1 MLQMAVAMRNGLL
14 RASTGEHAMVE
25 TLVTRPESA
34 NPPTKPPAAAPLLP
48 MSQGAGRGPLAY
60 AELHCLSHFSF
71 QRGASSPAELVHRAK
86 SLGYAALALTDECSV
101 AGAVRAYEAARDC
114 GLHLVYGSEFVWGRL
129 RIVVL
134 VRDLQGWGNLCEFI
148 TAARSRAE
156 KGAYVVD
163 EASPWALLGEGC
175 ECVLLAQRGL
185 AAGFDDASDLVAI
198 SACIQSVT
206 GHFCSKSLW
215 LGVELHLAPDDS
227 LWLQTLQQAGAN
239 LGLPLLACGDVH
251 MHARSRKPLQDVVT
265 AIQLG
270 KRVAECGFALQPN
283 AERHL
288 RSRLR
293 LAALYPQALLQASVR
308 LAQRCSFSLDEIRYH
323 YPQESVLPGMDAGQ
337 TLAWHTWQGAAG
349 RYPQGIPEA
358 VRAQLQTELALIAD
372 CQYEMYF
379 LTVHDIVRYAKSVG
393 ILCQGRGSA
402 ANSAVCFCL
411 GITAV
416 NPVGNHLLVARF
428 ISKARSEPPD
438 IDVDFEHA
446 RREEVIQYIYGKY
459 GRDRAALTAVVS
471 CWRSRGALRDVGKA
485 LGLPAD
491 LIDALAKG
499 QYWFSEHAQAQAE
512 KAAVFEGSPE
522 EGPEAL
528 PEDWVE
534 RKFKE
539 AQVLAQEKSGLAN
552 AGVSDRQLRLWV
564 ELAWQLKGSPRHLS
578 QHVGGFVLTQGKLTR
593 LVAVEPAAMARRSV
607 IQWDKDDLDVVG
619 LLKVDVLALGML
631 TMLRNALTERSRWR
645 GEHWELAQIPQDDP
659 ATYAM
664 ICRADTVGTF
674 QIESRAQMSM
684 LPRLLPQKFY
694 DLAVQVA
701 IVRPGP
707 IQGGMVHP
715 YLLARERERRGLPL
729 VLEKPALKKALERT
743 LGVPIF
749 QEQVMQIAMEAAGFS
764 AEKADA
770 LRRSM
775 AAWKRKGGVHSFE
788 RPLIDGMVARGYSL
802 TFAKAIFA
810 QMLGFGEYGFPESH
824 AISFAL
830 LAYASAWLKRHEPAI
845 FLQALLNAQPMGFY
859 APAQL
864 VQDAHRHGVRVLPV
878 DVCHSHWLC
887 TLEEPLQ
894 ALRGVGQ
901 PQPAVRLGLN
911 RVAHLGKAAAL
922 RIEEQQ
928 AQSPWANTEDLALRA
943 QLGKSE
949 LQALA
954 AADALRS
961 LSGHRRQQMWDA
973 AAQNDLPPL
982 FAGVPVN
989 EAVLQ
994 LPAAHEG
1001 EEIMFDYAATG
1012 LSLRRHPLALL
1023 RPKLARHGLQTAV
1036 ELRNMLTGQKVRA
1049 CGIVTVRQR
1058 PPTAKGTL
1066 FITLEDETGVINLVV
1081 WAQTFA
1087 RWQAPLL
1094 ASRLLA
1100 VEGVWQT
1107 STAPQLEAD
1116 EYMEKTTQTQSDK
1129 APAAHHLVVMRA
1141 KDMTRWLGRFA
1152 DVGLNSRDF
1161 H

>member
-1 MLQMAVAMRNGLL
+1 MAEVDVQEI
-14 RASTGEHAMVE
+14 TQ
-25 TLVTRPESA
+25 TRLAAP
-34 NPPTKPPAAAPLLP
+34 PPAATPAVPVA
-48 MSQGAGRGPLAY
+48 SGAGKGPLAY
-60 AELHCLSHFSF
+60 AELHCLSSFSF
-71 QRGASSPAELVHRAK
+71 LRGASSPAELVHRAK

-114 GLHLVYGSEFVWGRL
+114 GLHLIYGSEFAWGAL
-129 RIVVL
+129 KVVVL
-134 VRDLQGWGNLCEFI
+134 ARDLQGWGNLCEFI
-148 TAARSRAE
+148 TVARSRAE

-163 EASPWALLGEGC
+163 EASPWQLLQQGC
-175 ECVLLAQRGL
+175 ECLLLPQRSEL
-185 AAGFDDASDLVAI
+185 DASDLVAI
-198 SACIQSVT
+198 SACI
-206 GHFCSKSLW
+206 SKASGYFYANSLW

-227 LWLQTLQQAGAN
+227 LWLQTLQQVGAD

-265 AIQLG
+265 AIRLG
-270 KRVAECGFALQPN
+270 RTVAECGFALQPN

-293 LAALYPQALLQASVR
+293 LAALYPKAMLDATLR
-308 LAQRCSFSLDEIRYH
+308 LARRCQFSLSEIRYH
-323 YPQESVLPGMDAGQ
+323 YPQESVQPGMTATQ
-337 TLAWHTWQGAAG
+337 TLAWLTWEGAAG
-349 RYPQGIPEA
+349 RYPQGIPEDVA
-358 VRAQLQTELALIAD
+358 RQLRKELSLIAEQ
-372 CQYEMYF
+372 QYEMYF
-379 LTVHDIVRYAKSVG
+379 LTVHDIVRYARSVG

-402 ANSAVCFCL
+402 ANSAVCYCL

-416 NPVGNHLLVARF
+416 NPDGNHLLFERF
-428 ISKARSEPPD
+428 ISKERSEPPD

-446 RREEVIQYIYGKY
+446 RREEVIQYIYSKY
-459 GRDRAALTAVVS
+459 GRERAAITAVVS

-499 QYWFSEHAQAQAE
+499 QYWFSEHAKAQAE
-512 KAAVFEGSPE
+512 KAEHSAQAGAAFGAETADE

-539 AQVLAQEKSGLAN
+539 AQVLAGEMGSAISAHL
-552 AGVSDRQLRLWV
+552 LRLWV
-564 ELAWQLKGSPRHLS
+564 ELAWQLKDSPRHLS
-578 QHVGGFVLTQGKLTR
+578 QHVGGFVLTEGKLTR
-593 LVAVEPAAMARRSV
+593 LVPVEPASMENRSV
-607 IQWDKDDLDVVG
+607 IQWDKDDLDIVG

-631 TMLRNALTERSRWR
+631 TMLRKALDERTRWR
-645 GEHWELAQIPQDDP
+645 GEGMELYQIPQEDP

-664 ICRADTVGTF
+664 ICKADTVGTF

-684 LPRLLPQKFY
+684 LPRLQPRTFY
-694 DLAVQVA
+694 DLVVEVA

-715 YLLARERERRGLPL
+715 YLLARERQRRGIALK
-729 VLEKPALKKALERT
+729 LEKPALEKALKRT

-749 QEQVMQIAMEAAGFS
+749 QEQVMQIAIEAGGFS
-764 AEKADA
+764 AGRADE

-775 AAWKRKGGVHSFE
+775 AAWKRKGGVHHFRDE
-788 RPLIDGMVARGYSL
+788 LIGGMIANEYSRE
-802 TFAKAIFA
+802 FANAIFQ

-824 AISFAL
+824 ATSFAL

-859 APAQL
+859 TPSQL
-864 VQDAHRHGVRVLPV
+864 VQDARRHGVRVLPV
-878 DVCHSHWLC
+878 DVCHSHWQC
-887 TLEEPLQ
+887 TLEAPLQ
-894 ALRGVGQ
+894 PLRGVAH

-922 RIEEQQ
+922 RIQERAAE
-928 AQSPWANTEDLALRA
+928 SPWRDVADLAIRA
-943 QLGKSE
+943 QLDKQAME
-949 LQALA
+949 ALA

-961 LSGHRRQQMWDA
+961 LAGHRRQQMWDA
-973 AAQNDLPPL
+973 AAQTSLPPI
-982 FAGVPVN
+982 FAQSAIHEPRLVLP
-989 EAVLQ
+989 EAK
-994 LPAAHEG
+994 EG

-1023 RPKLARHGLQTAV
+1023 RDKLARHGLKTAA
-1036 ELRNMLTGQKVRA
+1036 ELRQMLPGQKVRA

-1058 PPTAKGTL
+1058 PPTANGTL
-1066 FITLEDETGVINLVV
+1066 FITLEDETGTVNLVV
-1081 WAQTFA
+1081 WSQTFA
-1087 RWQAPLL
+1087 RWQPALL
-1094 ASRLLA
+1094 QSRLLA
-1100 VEGVWQT
+1100 VEGVWQR
-1107 STAPQLEAD
+1107 STAPQLEEGEESSSNQPSAQ
-1116 EYMEKTTQTQSDK
+1116 EYQ

-1141 KDMTRWLGRFA
+1141 KNMTHWLGRFA
-1152 DVGLNSRDF
+1152 AVGLSSRDF

>member
-1 MLQMAVAMRNGLL
+1 MAEISMLDAARTEAVPKPAPPLAATPGLP
-14 RASTGEHAMVE
+14 V
-25 TLVTRPESA
+25 V
-34 NPPTKPPAAAPLLP
+34 
-48 MSQGAGRGPLAY
+48 QGPGRGPLAY
-60 AELHCLSHFSF
+60 AELHCLSSFSF
-71 QRGASSPAELVHRAK
+71 LRGASSPAQLVHRAK

-101 AGAVRAYEAARDC
+101 AGCVRAYEAAKEC
-114 GLHLVYGSEFVWGRL
+114 GLHLIYGSEFVWGPL
-129 RIVVL
+129 KIVVL

-148 TAARSRAE
+148 TAARSRAA

-163 EASPWALLGEGC
+163 EASPWQLLREGC
-175 ECVLLAQRGL
+175 ECIVLPQRSAL
-185 AAGFDDASDLVAI
+185 DASDLIAI
-198 SACIQSVT
+198 SLCI
-206 GHFCSKSLW
+206 SKTMGCFDAKTLW

-227 LWLQTLQQAGAN
+227 LWLQSLQQVGAD

-265 AIQLG
+265 AIRLG
-270 KRVAECGFALQPN
+270 KTVAECGFALQPN

-293 LAALYPQALLQASVR
+293 LASLYPKALLDATLQ
-308 LAQRCSFSLDEIRYH
+308 LAGRCNFSLSEISYQ
-323 YPQESVLPGMDAGQ
+323 YPQESVQPGMTATQ
-337 TLAWHTWQGAAG
+337 TLAWLTWEGAAG
-349 RYPQGIPEA
+349 RYPQGVPEDVA
-358 VRAQLQTELALIAD
+358 KQLKKELALIAD

-379 LTVHDIVRYAKSVG
+379 LTVNDIVRYARSVG

-402 ANSAVCFCL
+402 ANSAVCYCL

-416 NPVGNHLLVARF
+416 NPHGNHLLFERF
-428 ISKARSEPPD
+428 ISKERSEPPD

-446 RREEVIQYIYGKY
+446 RREEVIQYIYSKY
-459 GRDRAALTAVVS
+459 GRERAALTAVVS

-499 QYWFSEHAQAQAE
+499 QYWFSEHAQAEAE
-512 KAAVFEGSPE
+512 KTEDGEQPE
-522 EGPEAL
+522 ALSEAL

-539 AQVLAQEKSGLAN
+539 AQVLAAEKSCAVT
-552 AGVSDRQLRLWV
+552 AHQLRLWI
-564 ELAWQLKGSPRHLS
+564 ELAWQLKDSPRHLS
-578 QHVGGFVLTQGKLTR
+578 QHVGGFVLTEGKLTR
-593 LVAVEPAAMARRSV
+593 LVPVEPATMKDRFV
-607 IQWDKDDLDVVG
+607 IQWDKDDLDIVG

-631 TMLRNALTERSRWR
+631 TMLRSALHERARWR
-645 GEHWELAQIPQDDP
+645 GEHWELHQIPQEDP
-659 ATYAM
+659 ATYEM
-664 ICRADTVGTF
+664 ICKADTVGTF

-684 LPRLLPQKFY
+684 LPRLQPRTFY
-694 DLAVQVA
+694 DLVVEVA

-715 YLLARERERRGLPL
+715 SLLARERQRQGLPFK
-729 VLEKPALKKALERT
+729 LESPELENALERT

-749 QEQVMQIAMEAAGFS
+749 QEQVMQIAIDAADFTPG
-764 AEKADA
+764 KADE

-775 AAWKRKGGVHSFE
+775 AAWKRKGGVHKF
-788 RPLIDGMVARGYSL
+788 RDALIGGMLANGYSSE
-802 TFAKAIFA
+802 FANAIFQ

-824 AISFAL
+824 AYSFAL

-859 APAQL
+859 SPSQL
-864 VQDAHRHGVRVLPV
+864 VQDARRHGVRVLPV
-878 DVCHSHWLC
+878 DVCRSHWRC

-894 ALRGVGQ
+894 PVRGVQQ

-911 RVAHLGKAAAL
+911 RVAQLGKAAAL
-922 RIEEQQ
+922 RIQEHS
-928 AQSPWANTEDLALRA
+928 AYIPYRDVADLALRA
-943 QLGKSE
+943 QLDKSDME
-949 LQALA
+949 ALA

-961 LSGHRRQQMWDA
+961 LAGHRRQQMWEA
-973 AAQNDLPPL
+973 AAQTRLPPI
-982 FAGVPVN
+982 FAQTAIHEPGL
-989 EAVLQ
+989 A
-994 LPAAHEG
+994 LPPAKEG

-1023 RPKLARHGLQTAV
+1023 RPQLARHGLKTAA
-1036 ELRNMLTGQKVRA
+1036 ELRQMLPGQKLRA

-1058 PPTAKGTL
+1058 PPTANGTL

-1081 WAQTFA
+1081 WSKTFA
-1087 RWQAPLL
+1087 RWKAPLL

-1100 VEGVWQT
+1100 VEGIWQR
-1107 STAPQLEAD
+1107 SSAPQLDNAEF
-1116 EYMEKTTQTQSDK
+1116 EGNQPPVQTGIT
-1129 APAAHHLVVMRA
+1129 PYAHHLIVLRA
-1141 KDMTRWLGRFA
+1141 RDLTHRLGRFA
-1152 DVGLNSRDF
+1152 EVGLSSRDF

>member
-1 MLQMAVAMRNGLL
+1 MAESIMDPLL
-14 RASTGEHAMVE
+14 APA
-25 TLVTRPESA
+25 LLPSA
-34 NPPTKPPAAAPLLP
+34 LPPAVTLASPKASA
-48 MSQGAGRGPLAY
+48 MGRGPLVY

-71 QRGASSPAELVHRAK
+71 MRGASSPAELVQRAK
-86 SLGYAALALTDECSV
+86 GLGYAALALTDECSV
-101 AGAVRAYEAARDC
+101 AGVVRAFEAARDC
-114 GLHLVYGSEFVWGRL
+114 DLHLIYGSEFVWGSL
-129 RIVVL
+129 KIVAL
-134 VRDLQGWGNLCEFI
+134 ARDLQGWSNLCEFI
-148 TAARSRAE
+148 TAARSRAA

-163 EASPWALLGEGC
+163 DASPWHLLRQGC
-175 ECVLLAQRGL
+175 ECLLLPQRSQL
-185 AAGFDDASDLVAI
+185 NASDWIAI
-198 SACIQSVT
+198 SACLKSVSE
-206 GHFCSKSLW
+206 HFSAENLW

-227 LWLQTLQQAGAN
+227 LWLHSLQQVAAD
-239 LGLPLLACGDVH
+239 LRLPLLACGDVH

-265 AIQLG
+265 AVRLG
-270 KRVAECGFALQPN
+270 RTVAECGFALHPN

-293 LAALYPQALLQASVR
+293 LASLYPRAMLEATLE
-308 LAQRCSFSLDEIRYH
+308 LAGRCRFRLDEIGYD
-323 YPQESVLPGMDAGQ
+323 YPQESVLPGMTATQ
-337 TLAWHTWQGAAG
+337 TLAWLTWEGAAG
-349 RYPQGIPEA
+349 RYPQGIPED
-358 VRAQLQTELALIAD
+358 VHRQLLKELALIAD
-372 CQYEMYF
+372 QKYEMYF
-379 LTVHDIVRYAKSVG
+379 LTVHDIVRYARSIG

-402 ANSAVCFCL
+402 ANSAVCYCL

-416 NPVGNHLLVARF
+416 NPKGNHLLFERF
-428 ISKARSEPPD
+428 ISKERKEPPD

-446 RREEVIQYIYGKY
+446 RREEVIQYIYDKY

-471 CWRSRGALRDVGKA
+471 CWRSRSALRDVGKA

-499 QYWFSEHAQAQAE
+499 QYWFSEHAQAQAQTHAE
-512 KAAVFEGSPE
+512 ALDSAEEDHAPE
-522 EGPEAL
+522 VL

-534 RKFKE
+534 RKLKE
-539 AQVLAQEKSGLAN
+539 AQVLTQEKDWAVGAH
-552 AGVSDRQLRLWV
+552 QLRLWI
-564 ELAWQLKGSPRHLS
+564 ELAWQLKDCPRHLS
-578 QHVGGFVLTQGKLTR
+578 QHVGGFVLTEGKLTR
-593 LVAVEPAAMARRSV
+593 LVPVEPATMDKRSI
-607 IQWDKDDLDVVG
+607 IQWDKDDLDIVG

-631 TMLRNALTERSRWR
+631 TMLRTALNERARWR
-645 GEHWELAQIPQDDP
+645 GELWALHQIPQEDP

-684 LPRLLPQKFY
+684 LPRLLPRTFY
-694 DLAVQVA
+694 DLVVEVA

-715 YLLARERERRGLPL
+715 YLLARERARRELPL
-729 VLEKPALKKALERT
+729 KLEKPELEKALKRT

-749 QEQVMQIAMEAAGFS
+749 QEQVMQIAIEAAGFS
-764 AEKADA
+764 PGRADE

-775 AAWKRKGGVHSFE
+775 AAWKRKGGVHRFRDE
-788 RPLIDGMVARGYSL
+788 LVGGMLAKDYSPE
-802 TFAKAIFA
+802 FANAIFQ

-824 AISFAL
+824 AYSFAL

-859 APAQL
+859 SPSQL
-864 VQDAHRHGVRVLPV
+864 VQDARRHGVQVLPV

-887 TLEEPLQ
+887 TLEAPLQ
-894 ALRGVGQ
+894 TLRGVEQ

-911 RVAHLGKAAAL
+911 RVARLGKAAAL
-922 RIEEQQ
+922 RIEERA
-928 AQSPWANTEDLALRA
+928 AQSPWADVADLAIRA
-943 QLGKSE
+943 GLDKADME
-949 LQALA
+949 ALA

-961 LSGHRRQQMWDA
+961 LAGHRRQQMWDA
-973 AAQNDLPPL
+973 AAQTALPPI
-982 FAGVPVN
+982 FAQVPIH
-989 EAVLQ
+989 ETPLE
-994 LPAAHEG
+994 LPPAREG

-1023 RPKLARHGLQTAV
+1023 RPKLASHGLKTAA
-1036 ELRNMLTGQKVRA
+1036 ELRQMSPGQKVRA

-1087 RWQAPLL
+1087 RWQTPLL
-1094 ASRLLA
+1094 VSRLLA

-1107 STAPQLEAD
+1107 STAPQLNAEEHEA
-1116 EYMEKTTQTQSDK
+1116 KHVHTQSEK

-1141 KDMTRWLGRFA
+1141 RDMTRWLGRFA
-1152 DVGLNSRDF
+1152 QVGLSSRDF

>member
-1 MLQMAVAMRNGLL
+1 MAAAVLSRN
-14 RASTGEHAMVE
+14 APA
-25 TLVTRPESA
+25 
-34 NPPTKPPAAAPLLP
+34 KPPAAAPAQLTAL
-48 MSQGAGRGPLAY
+48 GAGRGPLAY

-71 QRGASSPAELVHRAK
+71 LRGVSSPAELVHRAK
-86 SLGYAALALTDECSV
+86 NLGYAALALTDECSV
-101 AGAVRAYEAARDC
+101 AGAVRAFEAARDC
-114 GLHLVYGSEFVWGRL
+114 DLHLIYGSEFVWGKL

-134 VRDLQGWGNLCEFI
+134 ARDLQGWGNLCEFI
-148 TAARSRAE
+148 TAARARAA

-163 EASPWALLGEGC
+163 ASSPWSLLHQGC
-175 ECVLLAQRGL
+175 ECVLLPQRGL
-185 AAGFDDASDLVAI
+185 VAGFEDASDLIAI
-198 SACIQSVT
+198 SACIQSAAS
-206 GHFCSKSLW
+206 HFYSKSLW

-227 LWLQTLQQAGAN
+227 LWLQTLQQVGTA

-270 KRVAECGFALQPN
+270 KTVGECGFALQPN

-293 LAALYPQALLQASVR
+293 LAALYPKALLQASVR
-308 LAQRCSFSLDEIRYH
+308 LAERCSFILNEISYQ
-323 YPQESVLPGMDAGQ
+323 YPQESVLPGMSAGQ

-379 LTVHDIVRYAKSVG
+379 LTVHDIVRYARSVG

-416 NPVGNHLLVARF
+416 NPVGNHLLVERF

-446 RREEVIQYIYGKY
+446 RREEVIQYIYAKY

-512 KAAVFEGSPE
+512 KADVSEASPE
-522 EGPEAL
+522 DGPEAL

-539 AQVLAQEKSGLAN
+539 AQVLAQEKFCPVNQS
-552 AGVSDRQLRLWV
+552 VSDRQLRLWV
-564 ELAWQLKGSPRHLS
+564 ELAWQLKDRPRHLS
-578 QHVGGFVLTQGKLTR
+578 QHVGGFVLTQDKLTR
-593 LVAVEPAAMARRSV
+593 LVPVEPAAMVHRCV
-607 IQWDKDDLDVVG
+607 IQWDKDDLDVLG

-631 TMLRNALTERSRWR
+631 TMLRNALDERARWR
-645 GEHWELAQIPQDDP
+645 GESWGLAQIPQDDP

-684 LPRLLPQKFY
+684 LPRLLPRKFY

-729 VLEKPALKKALERT
+729 VLEKSELKKALGRT

-788 RPLIDGMVARGYSL
+788 RPLIDGMIARKYSPE
-802 TFAKAIFA
+802 FARAIFA

-830 LAYASAWLKRHEPAI
+830 LAYASAWFKRHEPAI

-864 VQDAHRHGVRVLPV
+864 VQDARRHDVRVLPV

-887 TLEEPLQ
+887 TLEAPLQ
-894 ALRGVGQ
+894 TLRGVAQ

-928 AQSPWANTEDLALRA
+928 AQSPWSNTEDLALRA
-943 QLGKSE
+943 QLSKSE

-989 EAVLQ
+989 ESVLQ
-994 LPAAHEG
+994 LPAAREG

-1023 RPKLARHGLQTAV
+1023 RPKLARHGLHTAV
-1036 ELRNMLTGQKVRA
+1036 ELRNMLPGQKVRA

-1066 FITLEDETGVINLVV
+1066 FITLEDETGTINLVV

-1100 VEGVWQT
+1100 VEGIWQT
-1107 STAPQLEAD
+1107 STAPQLDAE
-1116 EYMEKTTQTQSDK
+1116 EYEGTQAQAQSDK
-1129 APAAHHLVVMRA
+1129 APAAHHLVVIRA
-1141 KDMTRWLGRFA
+1141 KNMTRWLGRFVE
-1152 DVGLNSRDF
+1152 VGLNSRDF